1 MKRIFFCSS
10 PKFFCSNGLL
20 KEVSEVNK
28 MNDSL
33 QSELQ
38 VGAGGGG
45 TEVMFEGSILHICF
59 LFVRKHAERWK
70 RASGLWR
77 HCRRTF

>member
-1 MKRIFFCSS
+1 MFFFFFYSS

-38 VGAGGGG
+38 VREQIG
-45 TEVMFEGSILHICF
+45 VP
-59 LFVRKHAERWK
+59 
-70 RASGLWR
+70 
-77 HCRRTF
+77 